1 MALAALL
8 CLASIVS
15 AETPP
20 EALVQLRLAL
30 RMPVRD
36 NSPNS
41 KDVQLRRNAVQE
53 AVAALSRLPDLRE
66 ALLLQ
71 EWREDDAEEQVAAV
85 DKAARLETSRR
96 FEQALHTAL
105 QQGDPASRVAAA
117 SMIAEMPAPTRSNG
131 IHGWTLRNCT
141 ADLADLVRGNDPSV
155 QAAAA
160 RSLGAIN
167 ADPAVAVPALAEL
180 IKSEDAGLRR
190 AAAEGLAGLI
200 GLAQTIRRA
209 DALAEGPA
217 RTQVFQV
224 GRAILPVVAG
234 GLADSDAEVRRLCI
248 EAIERTAT
256 ALVWIVGDP
265 PAGYNPA
272 ELQAYRSDV
281 AKQYAQL
288 WPLACDLKDQ
298 TAGLTNALSDSV
310 PEVRLQA
317 HHALE
322 AMGRAWLRLEAG
334 SACAPSASR
343 PSDGQTTSNP
353 KEGEA
358 EPATE
363 SQESKQPLLDRLHAA
378 LPAISTGVADPNV
391 RARRAAVD
399 ALETLGNEAAPA
411 VPALVRALADPDL
424 FVRWAA
430 IRALGKMGPDELAKI
445 VPGLVQ
451 SLGDVDLDVRLA
463 AAHTLGQFGPAAHDA
478 VPALAEAAGTGDT
491 DMRLAALQALEGIGS
506 EAQSSLPT
514 VAASLQDSDP
524 RIRRETARLMG
535 KLGPAA
541 MEQKDALRTAL
552 ADQNADV
559 RKAAGDALLRILSPS
574 ATVPP
579 IIVGQEGPPLEILG
593 DNATAE
599 KAPNAASAEGPDL
612 LSAAA
617 EAKTPAIVPDPGAP
631 AAFLPVAADLM
642 ASTNSGPAIGGDS
655 GPSLP
660 TLTQLPNDA
669 VQRAAVDT
677 AVLPA
682 LTSAGPNLT
691 ECTGPSI
698 VASPEAPAAQWHSVM
713 GSKESSAV
721 VPASAWQEAAPLS
734 GPGLGSQTRLMQ
746 ARLLRPVSCVT
757 QPPAP
762 AAISPTIAQQAAATI
777 PVVTS
782 PPAAVLLPPLP
793 VYTPPPYRALG
804 PPPPGTVIAR
814 TEQ

>member
-1 MALAALL
+1 
-8 CLASIVS
+8 
-15 AETPP
+15 
-20 EALVQLRLAL
+20 
-30 RMPVRD
+30 MPT
-36 NSPNS
+36 
-41 KDVQLRRNAVQE
+41 
-53 AVAALSRLPDLRE
+53 
-66 ALLLQ
+66 LQ
-71 EWREDDAEEQVAAV
+71 
-85 DKAARLETSRR
+85 
-96 FEQALHTAL
+96 
-105 QQGDPASRVAAA
+105 
-117 SMIAEMPAPTRSNG
+117 
-131 IHGWTLRNCT
+131 
-141 ADLADLVRGNDPSV
+141 
-155 QAAAA
+155 
-160 RSLGAIN
+160 SLF
-167 ADPAVAVPALAEL
+167 PRLAEL

-190 AAAEGLAGLI
+190 AAAEVLAGLI

-391 RARRAAVD
+391 RAQAGRRRRLGNARKRGGTRRAGPRPGARRSRS
-399 ALETLGNEAAPA
+399 L
-411 VPALVRALADPDL
+411 RALGGDP
-424 FVRWAA
+424 R
-430 IRALGKMGPDELAKI
+430 LGKMGPDELAKI